1 MLVSQ
6 LWPDE
11 GSVYWN
17 DWGIWLQHNKKW
29 KMWNDLDARKYNPD
43 CVHDV
48 SHTTAVQVCCTRIT
62 ADSCISKAR
71 NQSSVILHIDSCLEL
86 CCIVY
91 LEEYKSHSSWLVVLN
106 SLVWMCEFHA
116 AKQTPWKS
124 HFAPLEM
131 LTHLSFLSQKNLFP
145 SHYSQFL
152 LISRNSS
159 SLLSLWMMSSINRG
173 WS

>member
-1 MLVSQ
+1 MLVSL

-11 GSVYWN
+11 GSVYGN
-17 DWGIWLQHNKKW
+17 DCSIWLQHHKKW
-29 KMWNDLDARKYNPD
+29 KMWNDVDARE
-43 CVHDV
+43 CVHD
-48 SHTTAVQVCCTRIT
+48 VCCTRIT

-91 LEEYKSHSSWLVVLN
+91 LDEYKSHSSWLVVLN
-106 SLVWMCEFHA
+106 SLVWMCGFRA

-124 HFAPLEM
+124 HFTPLEL
-131 LTHLSFLSQKNLFP
+131 LTHLSLLSQKNLFP